1 MLGLEMLYLGKT
13 IVTSNNYIMDA
24 LVHKIFYL

>member
-1 MLGLEMLYLGKT
+1 MLYLGKT